1 MSYQVE
7 QTGPVEGQGRPWS
20 SKVLPSDPLA
30 HSPIGPGSEGAEAS
44 GPPQSGPS
52 NAADPPSAEVAA
64 ARASAVGHYA
74 DDFGGPSLDIQALL
88 GDLAG
93 KLTLDPHDKAKSEQ
107 ALDDLAAAKKGEAAK
122 QGEEREAQFEQHE
135 AKTQH
140 EVRDQAKQ
148 QERQLKE
155 GGPSGP
161 ALHGP
166 GPGTKILAQQCGP
179 VTKELLKARVTQTMQ
194 RELAEL
200 DENYQ
205 KEQGKLTGKVGN
217 QLGQLDAEKKK
228 QEEKVG
234 ARMGQGAAEM
244 QGDIAKRAG
253 VHSQEIAKQQ
263 KSIDAEAEHHNQ
275 DIRGQGKA
283 DQSSAVAAQKQQAD
297 LDSKHAQDKAAEIR
311 SRAQAEGQAALAAAS
326 KRGSEYVAAAN
337 SRAKAVPESERQAV
351 ISEGQKRNVTALL
364 EGQKRHQQILA
375 KGEADAKAL
384 LAQGKRASEKMAAG
398 GKPGATYGDQ
408 IAANTRAGT
417 DRVDGAAKKAGQDM
431 QAVSGQAVV
440 NMQVAAGEASAKSV
454 EKAGDASASMGSAQ
468 AEARAVAEKEQ
479 AAALA
484 KMKASYEATKAR
496 IEARGKAELDKIEK
510 AKDSDLCHLERQ
522 VSGDLKA
529 MEKMAE
535 QADTQMAGQV
545 KLAERKVAAE
555 VAKKK
560 AKMRLSAQQAIFAI
574 NGFVAQAKRKIKTA
588 DKDTLKDI
596 KGQAL
601 LGQQAVA
608 EVGKQALT
616 EVAQKN
622 EAVLKKI
629 ETDGGADRGALDT
642 QAKASADA
650 MAKTAQDTRGA
661 VDDQVLSD
669 TLAITGKTI
678 QKKAWYDW
686 TSDKQ
691 ANTAMNALTSLP
703 KDLQGKA
710 VEKLPAD
717 QFKNLL
723 SEVPKARREE
733 FESLVENTT
742 DPDRKLELWAAYAKS
757 RAHNEAERTKEDQ
770 GHWYSRT
777 PAQKAAKQRNQNRA
791 EAAKH
796 TDDEVDEEVANLRA
810 LAKKGQPLTKEAV
823 SELYQR
829 KKLENDIEMK
839 YGVNLTNDVDGGKVD
854 DSSAEPTQR
863 RVWSKSELEQLDSV
877 MGRLPAEHR
886 DQLNRVRRSGVN
898 QAWNKDTKKWQQG
911 TAAAYMTGSGEM
923 RFFDGGISG
932 NMRHTGEKDFTGSSL
947 TSMQETFVHELG
959 HSVDNSLHAKGKGD
973 VVDRFNKAAG
983 WESLNED
990 ALRTR
995 LAAQGLTKT
1004 QIDAQI
1010 NALNAQRPG
1019 GIPSHYSGRTP
1030 YTGPDGK
1037 LYEIDP
1043 YSGNFLAIDRDAMP
1057 DKFSGGTAT
1066 QQSHWAYARTNQADH
1081 FAEVYMMAVHTPKAL
1096 HEDLVTGPLRER
1108 DKAKAQLDA
1117 AKDALKT
1124 ASTPEDQK
1132 LAQEAINQAQKNLD
1146 RADSTV
1152 TSRGKQWSIMRD
1164 EVNGTGEVDK
1174 QTKSGL
1180 QGISTDPAKAEQ
1192 RKQIL
1197 QKYDEEAAQCAT
1209 PEQINLLKAKYQSQ
1223 LEALK

>member
-7 QTGPVEGQGRPWS
+7 QAGPIEGRGQSWS
-20 SKVLPSDPLA
+20 DRVPPADPLA
-30 HSPIGPGSEGAEAS
+30 HEPVGNGSAGAEAS
-44 GPPQSGPS
+44 GPPQSGSSKP
-52 NAADPPSAEVAA
+52 ADAPSAEVAA

-74 DDFGGPSLDIQALL
+74 DDFGGPPVDIQALL

-107 ALDDLAAAKKGEAAK
+107 ALDELAATKKGEASK
-122 QGEEREAQFEQHE
+122 QGEEREVLFEQHE
-135 AKTQH
+135 EKAQR

-155 GGPSGP
+155 GGPAGP
-161 ALHGP
+161 VLHGP

-179 VTKELLKARVTQTMQ
+179 VTKDLLKARVTQTMQ
-194 RELAEL
+194 RELVEL

-205 KEQGKLTGKVGN
+205 KEQSKLAGKVSS
-217 QLGQLDAEKKK
+217 QIGQLDAEKKK

-234 ARMGQGAAEM
+234 ARIGQGAGEL
-244 QGDIAKRAG
+244 QEDITKRAG
-253 VHSQEIAKQQ
+253 VHSQEAAKQQ
-263 KSIDAEAEHHNQ
+263 KSVDAEAEHHNQ
-275 DIRGQGKA
+275 EIRGQGKA
-283 DQSSAVAAQKQQAD
+283 DQDSAAAAQKQQAD
-297 LDSKHAQDKAAEIR
+297 LDSRHAQEKAAEIR

-326 KRGSEYVAAAN
+326 TRGSEFVAAA
-337 SRAKAVPESERQAV
+337 SARAKTVPESERQAV
-351 ISEGQKRNVTALL
+351 IGEGQKRNMTALL

-384 LAQGKRASEKMAAG
+384 LAQGKRASEKMASG

-408 IAANTRAGT
+408 ITANTKAGT

-431 QAVSGQAVV
+431 QAVSGQAVA
-440 NMQVAAGEASAKSV
+440 NMQVAAGESAAKSV
-454 EKAGDASASMGSAQ
+454 EKAGAASASMGAAQ
-468 AEARAVAEKEQ
+468 AEAKEVAEKEQ
-479 AAALA
+479 AAALQ
-484 KMKASYEATKAR
+484 KMKASYEATKAK

-529 MEKMAE
+529 MENMAE

-560 AKMRLSAQQAIFAI
+560 AKMRLSAQQAIVVI

-588 DKDTLKDI
+588 DQDTLKDI
-596 KGQAL
+596 RGQAQ

-608 EVGKQALT
+608 ELGKQALA

-622 EAVLKKI
+622 EAVIKKI
-629 ETDGGADRGALDT
+629 EADGGADRAALDAQT
-642 QAKASADA
+642 KASGDA
-650 MAKTAQDTRGA
+650 MAKTAADTRGA

-669 TLAITGKTI
+669 TLGITGKTI

-733 FESLVENTT
+733 FESLVENTA
-742 DPDRKLELWAAYAKS
+742 DPERKLELWAAYAKS

-777 PAQKAAKQRNQNRA
+777 PAQKAAKQRNRNRE
-791 EAAKH
+791 EAADH

-823 SELYQR
+823 DELYQR
-829 KKLENDIEMK
+829 KKLESDIEMK

-854 DSSAEPTQR
+854 EKGAEPTQR

-877 MGRLPAEHR
+877 MGRLPTEHR
-886 DQLNRVRRSGVN
+886 AQLNRVRRSGLH

-911 TAAAYMTGSGEM
+911 TAAAYMTGEGEM
-923 RFFDGGISG
+923 RFFDSGISG
-932 NMRHTGEKDFTGSSL
+932 NMRHTGEQDFTGSSL
-947 TSMQETFVHELG
+947 TPMQETFVHELG

-990 ALRTR
+990 ALRARMAT
-995 LAAQGLTKT
+995 QGLTKA

-1019 GIPSHYSGRTP
+1019 GIPNHYSSRTP

-1057 DKFSGGTAT
+1057 DKFSGGTAA
-1066 QQSHWAYARTNQADH
+1066 QQSHWGYARTNQADH

-1096 HEDLVTGPLRER
+1096 HEDLVAGPLRER
-1108 DKAKAQLDA
+1108 DKAKTQLDT
-1117 AKDALKT
+1117 AKEALKT
-1124 ASTPEDQK
+1124 ASSPEDQK
-1132 LAQEAINQAQKNLD
+1132 LAREAVDQAQKNLD
-1146 RADSTV
+1146 RANATV

-1174 QTKSGL
+1174 QSKSGL

-1192 RKQIL
+1192 RKEIL